1 MKNPPFT
8 WQTSEVVTETT
19 AVNDIAEFL
28 YPDEYSNFG
37 YDRKKAKARVRETI
51 KRYRKKEVLA
61 KPVSPDP
68 KRLEVRD
75 FLSFA
80 CNHWPKLQTVI
91 TSFDSVISPKTPKQ
105 MGGEIGQVQSN
116 IEILPST
123 YKDLLPAY
131 RSMRETLTNER
142 ERRRAAETKLKTF
155 EDALEKRRRDG
166 GTRPD

>member
-8 WQTSEVVTETT
+8 WQTSEVVPETT

-37 YDRKKAKARVRETI
+37 YDRKKAKARVRATI
-51 KRYRKKEVLA
+51 DRYRKQGILA
-61 KPVSPDP
+61 KPVSNPP
-68 KRLEVRD
+68 KRLEVRN
-75 FLSFA
+75 FLRFA
-80 CNHWPKLQTVI
+80 CNHWTDLQTVI
-91 TSFDSVISPKTPKQ
+91 TSFDAVISPKTPKQ

-123 YKDLLPAY
+123 YEDLLAAH

-142 ERRRAAETKLKTF
+142 ERRREAETKLKTF